1 MRNKLIILSSFIL
14 LIVIGIFSRSWV
26 VHTRTTQSK
35 IQTSHMSPIIL
46 IPGSSASV
54 NRFDSLL
61 TKLNTKSQRHD
72 ILKVWVTKD
81 GKLVY
86 SGKIQSS
93 DEQPFI
99 VVGFQNNADG
109 YDNIKKQAKW
119 LNTALIDLQDRYHF
133 HNFQGIGHSNG
144 GLIWTRYLEN
154 YYSSDSFNMATLM
167 TLGTPFNF
175 SESSSQRRTVMLKD
189 FIEKNTKLPSNL
201 VMYSIAGTEDYTD
214 DGIVPVQSV
223 LAGKYIFQKHVK
235 SYTQITVSGD
245 DAQHSSL
252 PENTEVVKLIQEHIL
267 KENTNNNFRKPQ

>member
-1 MRNKLIILSSFIL
+1 
-14 LIVIGIFSRSWV
+14 
-26 VHTRTTQSK
+26 
-35 IQTSHMSPIIL
+35 MSPIIL

-72 ILKVWVTKD
+72 VLKVLVTKD

-86 SGKIQSS
+86 SGKIRSS

-189 FIEKNTKLPSNL
+189 FIEKSTKLPSNL
-201 VMYSIAGTEDYTD
+201 IMYSIAGTEDYTD

-267 KENTNNNFRKPQ
+267 KDNINNNFRKPQ

>member
-1 MRNKLIILSSFIL
+1 
-14 LIVIGIFSRSWV
+14 
-26 VHTRTTQSK
+26 
-35 IQTSHMSPIIL
+35 MSPIIL
-46 IPGSSASV
+46 IPGSSVSV

-86 SGKIQSS
+86 SGKIRSS

-252 PENTEVVKLIQEHIL
+252 PEIQKL
-267 KENTNNNFRKPQ
+267 